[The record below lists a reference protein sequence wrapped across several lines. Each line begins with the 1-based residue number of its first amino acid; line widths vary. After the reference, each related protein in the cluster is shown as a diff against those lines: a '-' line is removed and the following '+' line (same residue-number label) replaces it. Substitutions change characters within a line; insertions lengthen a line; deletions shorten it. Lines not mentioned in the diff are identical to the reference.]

1 MVMNREKLL
10 KAYPSVPENV
20 QQRMDETLL
29 KLRIES
35 ANQRQISPKRKLSFV
50 LAMVMAMVVAVG
62 GMAAGIHFG
71 VFDFMTDLF
80 GQSSV
85 LPQAQDMVVADLTS
99 VALDHSV
106 LAVEEAV
113 YDGGN
118 LRLVY
123 SVRSTDETLSIEEA
137 AKADQVSL
145 YGCDWFYINGDEIVM
160 TNGSSFGS
168 VLAPEGDKL
177 LCYLDIYMASS
188 GIVPEGDFTVSLPL
202 IGKEAVSFTVPGY
215 QVAMNPAVTETDS
228 VKVTLLSTSLSPI
241 RAYARLR
248 IEKQPD
254 ASIESYE
261 AALGD
266 WRDAYLVD
274 AEGSKLSAP
283 TEILTDA
290 SEEGKWIELTY
301 TFLPVENEK
310 VFFAPTIITAENEWI
325 VDMAHALPMQ

>member
-1 MVMNREKLL
+1 MMNREKLL

-29 KLRIES
+29 KLRTGS
-35 ANQRQISPKRKLSFV
+35 ATQRQIRPNRKRLFV
-50 LAMVMAMVVAVG
+50 LAMVMAVMIAAG
-62 GMAAGIHFG
+62 GMAAGIRFG
-71 VFDFMTDLF
+71 VFDFMADLF
-80 GQSSV
+80 GQSGV
-85 LPQAQDMVVADLTS
+85 LPQAQEMLATDLAS
-99 VALDHSV
+99 VTLAHSA

-145 YGCDWFYINGDEIVM
+145 YGCDWFCINGEEIVM

-168 VLAPEGDKL
+168 VLSPEGEKL
-177 LCYLDIYMASS
+177 LCYLDICMASS
-188 GIVPEGDFTVSLPL
+188 GIVPEGNFNVGLPL
-202 IGKEAVSFTVPGY
+202 IDNEVITFAVPGY
-215 QVAMNPAVTETDS
+215 QAAMDPAATETDS
-228 VKVTLLSTSLSPI
+228 IRATLLSTSLSPI

-248 IEKQPD
+248 IEKQAD
-254 ASIESYE
+254 ASSESYE

-274 AEGSKLSAP
+274 AEGSRLSAP

-290 SEEGKWIELTY
+290 GEEGQWIDLTY

>member
-50 LAMVMAMVVAVG
+50 LAMVMTVVIAVG

-71 VFDFMTDLF
+71 VFDFMADLF
-80 GQSSV
+80 SQSGV
-85 LPQAQDMVVADLTS
+85 LPQAQEMVVADLAS
-99 VALDHSV
+99 VTLDHSV

-123 SVRSTDETLSIEEA
+123 SVRSTDETLTIEDA
-137 AKADQVSL
+137 AKVDRVSL
-145 YGCDWFYINGDEIVM
+145 HGCDWFYINGKEIVM

-168 VLAPEGDKL
+168 VLDPEGDKL

-188 GIVPEGDFTVSLPL
+188 GIVPEGDFTVGLPL
-202 IGKEAVSFTVPGY
+202 IGKEAVTFTVPGY
-215 QVAMNPAVTETDS
+215 QVAMNPAVTETAS
-228 VKVTLLSTSLSPI
+228 VKVTLLSTSLSPV

-254 ASIESYE
+254 ASTESYE

-274 AEGSKLSAP
+274 AEGIKLSAP

-290 SEEGKWIELTY
+290 SEEGQWIDLTY
-301 TFLPVENEK
+301 TFLPIENEK
-310 VFFAPTIITAENEWI
+310 AFFAPTIITAENEWI

>member
-35 ANQRQISPKRKLSFV
+35 ANQRQISPQKKLSFV

-71 VFDFMTDLF
+71 VFNFMADLF
-80 GQSSV
+80 GQNGV
-85 LPQAQDMVVADLTS
+85 LPQAQEMVVADLTS
-99 VALDHSV
+99 VTLEHSV

-123 SVRSTDETLSIEEA
+123 SVRSTDKTLTIEEA

-145 YGCDWFYINGDEIVM
+145 YGCDWFYINGEEIVM

-188 GIVPEGDFTVSLPL
+188 GIVPEGDFIVGLPL
-202 IGKEAVSFTVPGY
+202 IGKETVTFTVPGY
-215 QVAMNPAVTETDS
+215 QVAMNPAVTETAS
-228 VKVTLLSTSLSPI
+228 VKVTLLSSSLSPV
-241 RAYARLR
+241 RSYARLR

-254 ASIESYE
+254 VSIENYE

-325 VDMAHALPMQ
+325 VDMAHTLPMQ